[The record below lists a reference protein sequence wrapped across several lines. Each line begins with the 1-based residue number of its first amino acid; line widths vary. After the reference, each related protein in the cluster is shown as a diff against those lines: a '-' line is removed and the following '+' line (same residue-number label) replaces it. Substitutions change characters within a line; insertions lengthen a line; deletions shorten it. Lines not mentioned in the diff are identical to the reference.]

1 LTVFLD
7 AALTKKYTNPSSDI
21 ISVLTGLNDADAVMT
36 DFVATLDT
44 AIRGGRDGMFYR
56 QDPRDYRY

>member
-7 AALTKKYTNPSSDI
+7 TALAKRYTNPSADSI
-21 ISVLTGLNDADAVMT
+21 AVLAGLRDADTVMT

-44 AIRGGRDGMFYR
+44 AIRAGRSR
-56 QDPRDYRY
+56 TRALPVAR